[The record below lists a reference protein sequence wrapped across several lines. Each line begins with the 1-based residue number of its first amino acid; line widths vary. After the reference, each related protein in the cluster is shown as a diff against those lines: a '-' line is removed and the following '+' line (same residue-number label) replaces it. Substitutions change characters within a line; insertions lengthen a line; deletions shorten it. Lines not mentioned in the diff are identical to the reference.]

1 MKKRVISV
9 FLMVLAV
16 FAGVEI
22 RTYGIANGKVR
33 ASYTPSSKS
42 IEIASL
48 KGTIYDCKLRALTN
62 CEYEY
67 TAVAKPTP
75 EALRQ
80 LASMLSAELFSA
92 AKERMEKGSPVAY
105 KVDSSAVGS
114 EDVRIVATPRRYS
127 SQRLACH
134 LIGYLDSAGD
144 GISGIEKSYNDLLNK
159 GRSEVR
165 AYFSAAANGR
175 MMLGYNINISTVG
188 SSRTGVALT
197 IDRDIQRI
205 TEQALDSSGAVKAC
219 AVVIEIGSGAIRAM
233 VSRPSFDQYNIA
245 AGLNDGNS
253 PLINRALLPFSVGSV
268 FKPVVAAAAL
278 ESGITDFEYECTGSA
293 DYSGVT
299 FNCHKKDGH
308 GIQDLCAATANSCNT
323 YFAALAQQ
331 VGAENIIKTA
341 VRFGFG
347 SETLLADGI
356 KSKSGNLPAAAELD
370 SRAAIANI
378 SFGQGALTATPVQI
392 CCMMAAIARGGV
404 YFPAYLIE
412 GEVDADGSLT
422 ETLRYTEKRQII
434 SPATA
439 EKLSQYLAEVV
450 SNGSGR
456 RAQRELVSAAG
467 KTATAQTGRS
477 GEDGEIY
484 NAWFAGW
491 FPAEKP
497 KYAVVILKEDGGEG
511 AVSCAPVFKEI
522 SEKITEQEK

>member
-1 MKKRVISV
+1 
-9 FLMVLAV
+9 MVLAV
-16 FAGVEI
+16 FASVEI

-245 AGLNDGNS
+245 AGLN
-253 PLINRALLPFSVGSV
+253 
-268 FKPVVAAAAL
+268 
-278 ESGITDFEYECTGSA
+278 TGTS
-293 DYSGVT
+293 
-299 FNCHKKDGH
+299 
-308 GIQDLCAATANSCNT
+308 
-323 YFAALAQQ
+323 
-331 VGAENIIKTA
+331 
-341 VRFGFG
+341 
-347 SETLLADGI
+347 
-356 KSKSGNLPAAAELD
+356 SK
-370 SRAAIANI
+370 
-378 SFGQGALTATPVQI
+378 
-392 CCMMAAIARGGV
+392 
-404 YFPAYLIE
+404 
-412 GEVDADGSLT
+412 
-422 ETLRYTEKRQII
+422 
-434 SPATA
+434 
-439 EKLSQYLAEVV
+439 
-450 SNGSGR
+450 
-456 RAQRELVSAAG
+456 
-467 KTATAQTGRS
+467 
-477 GEDGEIY
+477 
-484 NAWFAGW
+484 
-491 FPAEKP
+491 
-497 KYAVVILKEDGGEG
+497 
-511 AVSCAPVFKEI
+511 
-522 SEKITEQEK
+522 

>member
-16 FAGVEI
+16 FASVEI

-48 KGTIYDCKLRALTN
+48 RGTIYDCRLRTLTN

-67 TAVAKPTP
+67 TAVAKPTS

-188 SSRTGVALT
+188 SST
-197 IDRDIQRI
+197 
-205 TEQALDSSGAVKAC
+205 
-219 AVVIEIGSGAIRAM
+219 
-233 VSRPSFDQYNIA
+233 
-245 AGLNDGNS
+245 
-253 PLINRALLPFSVGSV
+253 
-268 FKPVVAAAAL
+268 
-278 ESGITDFEYECTGSA
+278 
-293 DYSGVT
+293 
-299 FNCHKKDGH
+299 
-308 GIQDLCAATANSCNT
+308 
-323 YFAALAQQ
+323 
-331 VGAENIIKTA
+331 
-341 VRFGFG
+341 
-347 SETLLADGI
+347 
-356 KSKSGNLPAAAELD
+356 
-370 SRAAIANI
+370 
-378 SFGQGALTATPVQI
+378 
-392 CCMMAAIARGGV
+392 
-404 YFPAYLIE
+404 
-412 GEVDADGSLT
+412 
-422 ETLRYTEKRQII
+422 
-434 SPATA
+434 
-439 EKLSQYLAEVV
+439 
-450 SNGSGR
+450 
-456 RAQRELVSAAG
+456 
-467 KTATAQTGRS
+467 
-477 GEDGEIY
+477 
-484 NAWFAGW
+484 
-491 FPAEKP
+491 
-497 KYAVVILKEDGGEG
+497 YAVNRFWS
-511 AVSCAPVFKEI
+511 A
-522 SEKITEQEK
+522 